1 MKELK
6 KKEKNIVAS
15 CCTQN
20 RQTTRKGKQANTHT
34 RIRKLT
40 KKHNRKTNENVHSVT
55 TCKKGQQK
63 QRGRFLQE
71 YKIETSYTPED
82 GHVGR
87 NM

>member
-1 MKELK
+1 MECNL
-6 KKEKNIVAS
+6 EYYILAS

-20 RQTTRKGKQANTHT
+20 RQTTRKAKQANTHT

-40 KKHNRKTNENVHSVT
+40 KKHNRKTNENV
-55 TCKKGQQK
+55 
-63 QRGRFLQE
+63 QE
-71 YKIETSYTPED
+71 YKSETSYTLED